1 MLHAMNF
8 SIKAT
13 KFTTLID
20 HCTTDDICIDY
31 LGHNTPIAITFSA
44 QTV

>member
-1 MLHAMNF
+1 MFHAMNF
-8 SIKAT
+8 PITAT

-31 LGHNTPIAITFSA
+31 LGHNIPIAIT
-44 QTV
+44 V